1 MSKIAKAAEEILEK
15 ISFRDYRK
23 PAQQPK
29 KEILEHRRRIKKNKL
44 TLYLTEEEQKLFD
57 DVYINRLKSKRKAD
71 RSMLFAEAVKLLHQ
85 KEFPSQE
92 G

>member
-23 PAQQPK
+23 PSEPLK
-29 KEILEHRRRIKKNKL
+29 KEASISRRNVKKNKL

-57 DVYINRLKSKRKAD
+57 EIYIERLKQKRKTD
-71 RSMLFAEAVKLLHQ
+71 RSMLFAEAIKLLHE
-85 KEFPSQE
+85 KVCRSL
-92 G
+92 

>member
-23 PAQQPK
+23 PSENAK
-29 KEILEHRRRIKKNKL
+29 KQALPEGRRHLKKNKL

-57 DVYINRLKSKRKAD
+57 EIFINRLKQKKKDD
-71 RSMLFAEAVKLLHQ
+71 RSMLFAEAVRLLHQ
-85 KEFPSQE
+85 KEFPS
-92 G
+92 